1 MVGSTISHYKVLEE
15 LGRGGMGIVYR
26 AVDTKL
32 DRDVALKFLP
42 PHLSA
47 DPDAKARF
55 IQEAKAASGLD
66 HPNIC
71 NIHEIA
77 EADDGRLFIAMTFYN
92 GQTLKYTL
100 QEGLMPPERAAS
112 IGAQI
117 ADGLKMA
124 HSAQIIH
131 RDIKPANIMVTSEGR
146 VKILDFGVAKL
157 ASGADLTKTGSTV
170 GTTAYMSPEQ
180 ARGEQ
185 VDARSDLWSLGVLM
199 YEMLSGNKPFGGEY
213 EQAVLFSV
221 LNENPKTLPESVPK
235 ELADVVG
242 KLLAK
247 TSDKRYQTAEEALR
261 ALEPWADS
269 RIRAAVAQTPA
280 EPTPLVP
287 IRWAIVAGAVLLIAV
302 AIWLFIPTGS
312 QVAAPEDEFDHIAVL
327 PFKVQGDESLAYLS
341 DGMVTILSSMLDGA
355 GPIRSMDVN
364 RISGY
369 IERHP
374 DFVIDP
380 EGGRTIAEELGATR
394 YVIGTLVQAGSER
407 QLEATLYD
415 ANGASLASAQSMF
428 TGDDSFM
435 PSVDALARQ
444 LIGGEL
450 ENPDTELPT
459 LASETTN
466 SVSALKN
473 YLLAEQ
479 ALRDGDWDS
488 AVDLALAATEEDST
502 FALAYYALAE
512 AYGWVPDFAARKE
525 AVFEAYKYV
534 DRLEGSLR
542 LLIEGSYAFEAAK
555 PHDAERIFR
564 RMVREYPNDV
574 RAIAGLAETLLHY
587 NPWFVSEG
595 DPIRESWDLFN
606 RIIEIDPTNDEHHIH
621 LAELALKYGG
631 AIQLDSLIAR
641 VQGDKSFYT
650 NIQKFLTENRRDAS
664 AFLAKGPDLG
674 SVWSNAGYAASDDN
688 YAVAAEL
695 FDYLHENQFDILTSG
710 DLPPS
715 TIPANRASA
724 GWIKARNSYFEEF
737 QSPELQAHEL
747 ASRVFDAILPGFE
760 CCADDLAVLE
770 DDIKRF
776 DSAGLDTTS
785 TQFFAWHEA
794 ARDYLLGLI
803 SWKKG
808 DDPALHIYADRFDTE
823 WSGEG
828 PIVASFGHELRGL
841 VAWRK
846 GDREGALEHF
856 ERVLEDF
863 DWLQVIA
870 TLPGRA
876 THFWFTAE
884 IMIELGRYEDAIRY
898 LDYTYGVFSYAQWR
912 GPSVI
917 RQGEVYELLGD
928 LEAAIERYERVQ
940 KIWSQADEELRPQLD
955 RAMARRDELLR
966 RLGREPADLPT
977 PAANR

>member
-47 DPDAKARF
+47 NPDAKARF

-77 EADDGRLFIAMTFYN
+77 EADDGRLFIAMTFYD
-92 GQTLKYTL
+92 GQTLKYEL
-100 QEGLMPPERAAS
+100 REGSMPPERAAS

-117 ADGLKMA
+117 ADGLKKA

-185 VDARSDLWSLGVLM
+185 VDVRSDLWSLGVLM
-199 YEMLSGNKPFGGEY
+199 YEMLSGDKPFGGEY

-221 LNENPKTLPESVPK
+221 LNESPKALPESVPK

-247 TSDKRYQTAEEALR
+247 TSDERYQSAEEALR

-287 IRWAIVAGAVLLIAV
+287 IRWASVAGGVLLIAV
-302 AIWLFIPTGS
+302 AIWLFVPKGP
-312 QVAAPEDEFDHIAVL
+312 QVVAVEDEFDRIAVL
-327 PFKVQGDESLAYLS
+327 PFKIQGDESLAYLR
-341 DGMVTILSSMLDGA
+341 DGMVTILSGMLDGA
-355 GPIRSMDVN
+355 GPIRSIDANQVN
-364 RISGY
+364 GY
-369 IERHP
+369 VERHP
-374 DFVIDP
+374 DFIIDP
-380 EGGRTIAEELGATR
+380 EGGQTIAAALGADR
-394 YVIGTLVQAGSER
+394 YVIGTLIQAGGEK

-415 ANGASLASAQSMF
+415 ANGASLAIAQSMF
-428 TGDDSFM
+428 TGDDTFM

-444 LIGGEL
+444 LIGSQL

-466 SVSALKN
+466 SVTALKN

-479 ALRDGDWDS
+479 ALRNGDWD
-488 AVDLALAATEEDST
+488 LAIELSLAATEEDST
-502 FALAYYALAE
+502 FALAWYALGE
-512 AYGWVPDFAARKE
+512 AYGWVPDLAASRE
-525 AVFEAYKYV
+525 ARFEAYKYV

-542 LLIEGSYAFEAAK
+542 LLIEGTYAFDTAK

-574 RAIAGLAETLLHY
+574 RAIAELAELLFHF
-587 NPWFVSEG
+587 NPWFVREG
-595 DPIRESWDLFN
+595 DPLRESWDLFN
-606 RIIEIDPTNDEHHIH
+606 QVIELDPTNQEYREH
-621 LAELALKYGG
+621 LAQLAVRYGG
-631 AIQLDSLIAR
+631 AVQLDSLIAR
-641 VQGDKSFYT
+641 VQGDKSYYT
-650 NIQKFLTENRRDAS
+650 NIQEFLTENRQDAS
-664 AFLAKGPDLG
+664 AFLAKRPDLR
-674 SVWSNAGYAASDDN
+674 SVFRHTRYASWDDN
-688 YAVAAEL
+688 FAVSAEL
-695 FDYLHENQFDILTSG
+695 FDHLYENQFDFSF
-710 DLPPS
+710 
-715 TIPANRASA
+715 TIFGVATVVPFRRATA
-724 GWIKARNSYFEEF
+724 GQIKARNSYYEEF
-737 QSPELQAHEL
+737 RSPELRAHEL

-760 CCADDLAVLE
+760 CCSDELDVLE
-770 DDIKRF
+770 ADVKRF
-776 DSAGLDTTS
+776 DSAEMDTAS
-785 TQFFAWHEA
+785 TQYFAWHEA
-794 ARDYLLGLI
+794 VRDFLLGLI
-803 SWKKG
+803 SWNKG
-808 DDPALHIYADRFDTE
+808 DDPALQIYADRFDSE
-823 WSGEG
+823 WSDEG
-828 PIVASFGHELRGL
+828 PIVASFGHELQGL

-846 GDREGALEHF
+846 GDRESALVHLQS
-856 ERVLEDF
+856 VPEDF
-863 DWLQVIA
+863 DWTEMFT

-876 THFWFTAE
+876 TYFWFTAE
-884 IMIELGRYEDAIRY
+884 ILIELGRYEDAIKY
-898 LDYTYGVFSYAQWR
+898 LGYSVQFTNAQWR

-940 KIWSQADEELRPQLD
+940 KIWSQADDELQPQLD
-955 RAMARRDELLR
+955 KAMARRDELLR
-966 RLGREPADLPT
+966 RLGREPADLPS
-977 PAANR
+977 PAADR